1 MQVAGRVQG
10 TGEEMGGNWTT
21 IIAKSIKYRFFKKKD
36 NSGYLLDGPAPGGDS
51 FNSVCPGTTLSWQ
64 SL

>member
-21 IIAKSIKYRFFKKKD
+21 IIAKSIKILIKNKVKLNVD
-36 NSGYLLDGPAPGGDS
+36 SLLIYIL
-51 FNSVCPGTTLSWQ
+51 T
-64 SL
+64 